1 MNQQTTSFIDSD
13 TLTTWVRWLLYAQIL
28 VAVISMFSGY
38 MEYQLL
44 SDFENG
50 VYSSQERAMAA
61 GEASDQR
68 QQLIAL
74 VYLAIFILS
83 AIVIL
88 KWIYRAGHNARAI
101 GAEGMK
107 ISPGWAV
114 GWYFIPIATLWKPYQ
129 AMKEIWQASHSP
141 TDWEKRDSGPFLA
154 IWWVLWIVSNGLGQ
168 ALFRMSMRAEE
179 ISELK
184 NLNLWYQA
192 SEVISIL
199 LALIF
204 LQIVNSIYIAQMQHA
219 KSDS

>member
-1 MNQQTTSFIDSD
+1 
-13 TLTTWVRWLLYAQIL
+13 
-28 VAVISMFSGY
+28 
-38 MEYQLL
+38 
-44 SDFENG
+44 
-50 VYSSQERAMAA
+50 
-61 GEASDQR
+61 
-68 QQLIAL
+68 
-74 VYLAIFILS
+74 
-83 AIVIL
+83 
-88 KWIYRAGHNARAI
+88 YRAGHNARAI

-204 LQIVNSIYIAQMQHA
+204 LQ
-219 KSDS
+219 